1 MKRKF
6 TVLMLCLAMIF
17 VCSCQNGGSDDLAS
31 GPSLVSVSFDISS
44 YGPSYAVSVE
54 GGRGSVSSVYY
65 TATPQWAGSENAY
78 GKRDAWTQVTAFGG
92 TTGTI
97 GLFQQGQWTFD
108 IQVRSAKG
116 AVLYTGTKTAYVNAS
131 GTPVVFDV
139 TPAFDGTMKGTI
151 TVDVDANRVVASGDK
166 LVISYGS
173 VANRATATGTIT
185 VEPNEL
191 EPSGSSTVTK
201 ADFDIKTIDNLAAG
215 MYWVK
220 LEYKNGDNTVGAA
233 ALDVT
238 VDGGETAAITGTL
251 DYGLFQN
258 ASLSVNGL
266 AVLNLTL
273 AAKNN
278 SEEAVT
284 QIAKNQ
290 TVTFTCTATPAD
302 GAAYQWYINGALMPG
317 NAATYS
323 WTPSAAQFA
332 NIACSVTR
340 GKIAMSINMDFT
352 VTD

>member
-1 MKRKF
+1 
-6 TVLMLCLAMIF
+6 MLCLAMIF

-44 YGPSYAVSVE
+44 NGPSYAVSSS

-65 TATPQWAGSENAY
+65 KARPQWAGSENAY
-78 GKRDAWTQVTAFGG
+78 GKRDAWTPVTAFGG

-116 AVLYTGTKTAYVNAS
+116 AVLYTGTETAYVNAS

-151 TVDVDANRVVASGDK
+151 TVDVDANRVVPSGDK

-173 VANRATATGTIT
+173 VEDTANAIETIT
-185 VEPNEL
+185 VAPN
-191 EPSGSSTVTK
+191 GSSTETK
-201 ADFDIKTIDNLAAG
+201 ADFDKETIDNLAAG
-215 MYWVK
+215 MYWVI
-220 LEYKNGDNTVGAA
+220 LEYKNGDNPVGSAP
-233 ALDVT
+233 LYVT
-238 VDGGETAAITGTL
+238 VDGGETVAITGTL

-290 TVTFTCTATPAD
+290 TVKFTCTATPAD

>member
-6 TVLMLCLAMIF
+6 TILMLCLAMIF

-44 YGPSYAVSVE
+44 YGPSYAVSVT
-54 GGRGSVSSVYY
+54 GGRGTVSTVYY
-65 TATPQWAGSENAY
+65 KADPEWTDGDAY
-78 GKRDAWTQVTAFGG
+78 GKVTEWAQADSFSNTSG
-92 TTGTI
+92 TL
-97 GLFQQGQWTFD
+97 GLFQQGQWKFD
-108 IQVRSAKG
+108 IEVRSANG

-131 GTPVVFDV
+131 GTPVEFDV
-139 TPAFDGTMKGTI
+139 EPAFDDTMKGKI
-151 TVDVDANRVVASGDK
+151 TVDVTANRVVASGDK
-166 LVISYGS
+166 LVITYGPTS
-173 VANRATATGTIT
+173 NRASGTTINADPNGSSSTAT
-185 VEPNEL
+185 V
-191 EPSGSSTVTK
+191 
-201 ADFDIKTIDNLAAG
+201 ADFDVQTINNLVAG
-215 MYWVK
+215 TYWVK

-266 AVLNLTL
+266 AVLELTL
-273 AAKNN
+273 VAKNN
-278 SEEAVT
+278 SDAAVI

-317 NAATYS
+317 NEATYS

-332 NIACSVTR
+332 NIACSVTS
-340 GKIAMSINMDFT
+340 GKIAKSISMDFT

>member
-1 MKRKF
+1 MKKSLG
-6 TVLMLCLAMIF
+6 VLFVLWLAMVF
-17 VCSCQNGGSDDLAS
+17 VCSCQNGTGSDDIAS
-31 GPSLVSVSFDISS
+31 GPSLVSVSFDINS
-44 YGPSYAVSVE
+44 YGPSYAVSVA
-54 GGRGSVSSVYY
+54 GGRGTVSTVYY
-65 TATPQWAGSENAY
+65 TATPKWTDDAY
-78 GKRDAWTQVTAFGG
+78 GKVTEPTRADSFSNSSG
-92 TTGTI
+92 I
-97 GLFQQGQWTFD
+97 LGLFAQGQWKFD
-108 IQVRSAKG
+108 IEVRSAND

-131 GTPVVFDV
+131 GTPVQFDV
-139 TPAFDGTMKGTI
+139 EPAFDGEGTI
-151 TVDVDANRVVASGDK
+151 TVDVDATRVVASGDK
-166 LVISYGS
+166 LVISYGT
-173 VANRATATGTIT
+173 VDDRANADGTIT
-185 VEPNEL
+185 VEPDEL
-191 EPSGSSTVTK
+191 EPSGSSTATK
-201 ADFDIKTIDNLAAG
+201 ADFDTKTIGNLPAG

-290 TVTFTCTATPAD
+290 TVTFTCTATPPDDAT
-302 GAAYQWYINGALMPG
+302 YQWYINGALMPG
-317 NAATYS
+317 DAPTYS
-323 WTPSAAQFA
+323 WTPSAAQFI
-332 NIACSVTR
+332 NIACSVTS
-340 GKIAMSINMDFT
+340 GNIAKSISMDFT

>member
-44 YGPSYAVSVE
+44 YGPDRTVSVT
-54 GGRGSVSSVYY
+54 GGRGTVSTVYY
-65 TATPQWAGSENAY
+65 KATPQWAGSENAY
-78 GKRDAWTQVTAFGG
+78 GKRDAWTPVTAFGG

-97 GLFQQGQWTFD
+97 GLFQQGQWRFD
-108 IQVRSAKG
+108 IQVRSANN
-116 AVLYTGTKTAYVNAS
+116 AVLYTGTETAYVNAS

-139 TPAFDGTMKGTI
+139 TPAFDGTMPGTI
-151 TVDVDANRVVASGDK
+151 TVDVDATRVVASGDK

-173 VANRATATGTIT
+173 VADRVNATETIT
-185 VEPNEL
+185 VNPN
-191 EPSGSSTVTK
+191 GSSTVTK
-201 ADFDIKTIDNLAAG
+201 ADFDIKTINNLAAG

-251 DYGLFQN
+251 DYGQFQN

-266 AVLNLTL
+266 AMLELTL
-273 AAKNN
+273 EAKNN
-278 SEEAVT
+278 SAVSVT
-284 QIAKNQ
+284 QIVENQ
-290 TVTFTCTATPAD
+290 TVTFTCTATPSD
-302 GAAYQWYINGALMPG
+302 GATYQWYINGALMPG

-323 WTPSAAQFA
+323 WTPTEAQFA